1 MTDVKWI
8 KFKVGTFDGKSFK
21 KIKRAK
27 IGGESYRDKLTAI
40 WFELMDFA
48 GKCNHSGAFI
58 DSHEIP
64 FAALDDIAIMI
75 DREPEELELCMRF
88 FINEGMVEV
97 TNDVYTLSNWS
108 VYQSEDKLE
117 RIRENNR
124 ARQARFRDKKKL
136 LLEAAADSNEQDD
149 VSVTLRNAADKEKDK
164 EEDKEKDKETIG
176 ETKVAPAAPEPLP
189 LPSEKPKKNINY
201 QQIMD
206 LYNSV
211 CTALPSI
218 TALSDDR
225 KKAIRARLSTYS
237 VEDLQRAFEKAQA
250 SEFLRGKNPR
260 NWRATFDWLIKDANL
275 AKVLD
280 GNYDNKPAPG
290 RKEPVPDWMD
300 KPKASPLAMAAV
312 QKMLAE
318 ENPELAERVE
328 SLKQRIHTR

>member
-64 FAALDDIAIMI
+64 FASLDDIAIMI
-75 DREPEELELCMRF
+75 DREPDELELCMRF

-97 TNDVYTLSNWS
+97 TNDVYTLSNWA

-136 LLEAAADSNEQDD
+136 LLEAAAASNEQDNGG
-149 VSVTLRNAADKEKDK
+149 VTLRNAIDK
-164 EEDKEKDKETIG
+164 EEDKDKEQDKEHIG
-176 ETKVAPAAPEPLP
+176 ETDETPAPPAPA
-189 LPSEKPKKNINY
+189 PSPKEDKSQKHKHGEYKNVLLTDQELEKLQEDYPDWAARIE
-201 QQIMD
+201 
-206 LYNSV
+206 
-211 CTALPSI
+211 
-218 TALSDDR
+218 
-225 KKAIRARLSTYS
+225 RLSSYI
-237 VEDLQRAFEKAQA
+237 A
-250 SEFLRGKNPR
+250 STGKRYKSHYATIR
-260 NWRATFDWLIKDANL
+260 NWASRDGAT
-275 AKVLD
+275 
-280 GNYDNKPAPG
+280 GRSTQPG
-290 RKEPVPDWMD
+290 RKEPVPDWID
-300 KPKASPLAMAAV
+300 KPKASPIAMAAV

-318 ENPELAERVE
+318 ENPELSARVE
-328 SLKQRIHTR
+328 ALKERINSG

>member
-27 IGGESYRDKLTAI
+27 IAGESYRDKLTAI

-64 FAALDDIAIMI
+64 FANLEDIAIMI

-97 TNDVYTLSNWS
+97 INDVYTLSNWS
-108 VYQSEDKLE
+108 VYQSDDKLE

-124 ARQARFRDKKKL
+124 ARQARFRDKKRL
-136 LLEAAADSNEQDD
+136 LLEAAADSNEQDN
-149 VSVTLRNAADKEKDK
+149 VSVTLRNAPDK
-164 EEDKEKDKETIG
+164 EEDKDIDKDIETIG
-176 ETKVAPAAPEPLP
+176 ETKIAPAAPEPLP
-189 LPSEKPKKNINY
+189 LSGEKPKKNINY

-237 VEDLQRAFEKAQA
+237 VEDLQKAFEKAQA

-290 RKEPVPDWMD
+290 KKEMVPDWMD

-312 QKMLAE
+312 QRMLAE
-318 ENPELAERVE
+318 EDQELAEKAEALR
-328 SLKQRIHTR
+328 KRIHAR